1 MTKNIEELK
10 TIICFECEA
19 EYTVLHGEFDNPA
32 YCPFCTA
39 EIVDDEE
46 DLDDLEE
53 YFDDED

>member
-39 EIVDDEE
+39 DIVDDEE

-53 YFDDED
+53 